1 MDNTFEC
8 TATTTTD
15 TQTDPEGGLPRDHPL
30 FGCVPDTFELQL
42 HRSADPM
49 LYYLHKPSGRHMAM
63 APGGG
68 QGRIIGAIVW
78 WRHGEDS
85 MNMEAEAP
93 FETLEFTL
101 GFVESQIIKACRYSE
116 HKFRDNLLMHLL
128 KNKKGFAIGDA
139 ETPSR
144 PLFESRPS
152 EPGLAKKRSPLDEG
166 QEVDEQKHREK
177 SPRLDRAEESQDG
190 TEEDGHRDDERTTSS
205 PMEHTDEGRQ
215 VDAASPPVHQE
226 EAMAL
231 EKEQREDDP
240 DGLCMICMENA
251 ADTLAVPCMHRVV
264 CTACSLQLRDTAD
277 RAVCCRCRTP
287 IEAISYPD
295 NTLVKTE

>member
-1 MDNTFEC
+1 MESSAEC
-8 TATTTTD
+8 ATTTT
-15 TQTDPEGGLPRDHPL
+15 TATDSEGGLPRDHPL
-30 FGCVPDTFELQL
+30 FGWVPETFELQRE
-42 HRSADPM
+42 RSAGPM
-49 LYYLHKPSGRHMAM
+49 LYYLHTPSGRHMAM
-63 APGGG
+63 APGGDR
-68 QGRIIGAIVW
+68 GRIIGAIVW

-93 FETLEFTL
+93 FETLKFTL
-101 GFVESQIIKACRYSE
+101 RFVESQIADAHQYSE
-116 HKFRDNLLMHLL
+116 YKFRDNLLMHLL
-128 KNKKGFAIGDA
+128 KNKKGFAIGDT

-144 PLFESRPS
+144 SLFEGRPS
-152 EPGLAKKRSPLDEG
+152 EPGSAKKRSPLEEEG
-166 QEVDEQKHREK
+166 QEVDQQKHREK

-215 VDAASPPVHQE
+215 ADAASPPVHQE

-240 DGLCMICMENA
+240 DGLCMICMENV